1 LRFAERAV
9 ADNKIVWRVGALALA
24 QYRAGKYEAAIQS
37 CADCLA
43 MDPKW
48 DPIWMNSLLAS
59 AHHRAGNVDAAKRAL
74 ATASKS
80 RQERLLAMMEGG
92 VGFIPHVWW
101 HILQAEMHFR
111 EARALLEG
119 AVPAVDPRWN
129 YLHGRS
135 LATIGR
141 AEEANHEFD
150 AAAADADAQKDP
162 LYVRLFSDLAR
173 QRIVAVDPHIYSPEK
188 ALALANHATKLAPND
203 GIAFSTLGLVE
214 YRAARFAAAL
224 AALLRSQELLGEER
238 LGTRGFLL
246 AMTYWQ
252 MSSDNQDVDNRASQR
267 EQAQNWFRRAVEWTD
282 RFDSGNI
289 ELRRL
294 QAEAAKLLNPLPASD
309 PPAKP

>member
-1 LRFAERAV
+1 MKTRIIVNPMANKGSCGKRWPQIRTELEKHLGPIDDNDIAMTRA
-9 ADNKIVWRVGALALA
+9 R
-24 QYRAGKYEAAIQS
+24 
-37 CADCLA
+37 
-43 MDPKW
+43 
-48 DPIWMNSLLAS
+48 
-59 AHHRAGNVDAAKRAL
+59 
-74 ATASKS
+74 
-80 RQERLLAMMEGG
+80 
-92 VGFIPHVWW
+92 
-101 HILQAEMHFR
+101 
-111 EARALLEG
+111 
-119 AVPAVDPRWN
+119 
-129 YLHGRS
+129 
-135 LATIGR
+135 
-141 AEEANHEFD
+141 
-150 AAAADADAQKDP
+150 
-162 LYVRLFSDLAR
+162 
-173 QRIVAVDPHIYSPEK
+173 
-188 ALALANHATKLAPND
+188 NHATKLAPND

-309 PPAKP
+309 SPAKP